1 MPASSNA
8 FARVTDAHEL
18 FTQGLPPCARS
29 LYRWLLRRAPAGKTA
44 EIHLEEFQNYK
55 QGAFSGRGYTLHWIK
70 KSLQQ
75 LIDLGAVDV
84 AFKYSSK
91 VFKLITWHP
100 DRQSAEDLKRSSP
113 VPSFIPNESTGKSI
127 KSFSFDPSNPHSVVP
142 LYRELRE
149 TTNSTTQKTV
159 SQEGQERAKGDRP
172 APPILRSPKT
182 PLEALLEAPI
192 DPPTPQ
198 IQPIEPQEA
207 PEQETKQAQEIVD
220 PIAPEI
226 SEKIKIAGFKLNSTL
241 ATIVRSTQA
250 QIVLDAIEAA
260 QQYLTKAKQ
269 EKQALKREPEAVLVS
284 AIKNQWQPNK
294 IDNLSQVIPLPD
306 NFEAWYEV
314 AKRANIARASSSQ
327 AEVTR
332 HPQGV
337 LCIETNGSWSTF
349 DEMARCFPIPEL
361 EEMARIREEA
371 IDRPSCPP
379 DHLKQQLAGLLK
391 NIGMP

>member
-1 MPASSNA
+1 MAASFNA
-8 FARVTDAHEL
+8 FARITDAHDL

-55 QGAFSGRGYTLHWIK
+55 QGAFSGRGYTLFWIK

-84 AFKYSSK
+84 AFKFSSK

-100 DRQSAEDLKRSSP
+100 DRQSAEDLKSSSFVQNETTEKLNRSLP
-113 VPSFIPNESTGKSI
+113 FG
-127 KSFSFDPSNPHSVVP
+127 PSNPHSFVP

-149 TTNSTTQKTV
+149 TTNRTIQKTV
-159 SQEGQERAKGDRP
+159 SQERQEGPKVDRP
-172 APPILRSPKT
+172 APPILQSQKT

-192 DPPTPQ
+192 APPTPQ
-198 IQPIEPQEA
+198 IQSIEPQEA
-207 PEQETKQAQEIVD
+207 PEQETKQAQEIED

-226 SEKIKIAGFKLNSTL
+226 SEKIKIAGFRLNSTL
-241 ATIVRSTQA
+241 AAIVRSTQA

-294 IDNLSQVIPLPD
+294 SDKLSEVIPLPD
-306 NFEAWYEV
+306 NFEAWYEL
-314 AKRANIARASSSQ
+314 ARRANIARASSSQ

-337 LCIETNGSWSTF
+337 LCIETHGSWSTF
-349 DEMARCFPIPEL
+349 EEMSRCFPIAEL
-361 EEMARIREEA
+361 EEMAKKREEA
-371 IDRPSCPP
+371 INTPSRPP
-379 DHLKQQLAGLLK
+379 DHLKQQLAGLK
-391 NIGMP
+391 KFGMFGMS

>member
-1 MPASSNA
+1 MAASFNA
-8 FARVTDAHEL
+8 FARITDAHDL

-55 QGAFSGRGYTLHWIK
+55 QGAFSGRGYTLFWIK

-75 LIDLGAVDV
+75 LIDLGAVEV

-100 DRQSAEDLKRSSP
+100 DRQSAEDLKSSSFVQNETTEKLNRSLP
-113 VPSFIPNESTGKSI
+113 FG
-127 KSFSFDPSNPHSVVP
+127 PSNPYSFVP
-142 LYRELRE
+142 LYREPRE
-149 TTNSTTQKTV
+149 TTNRTVQKTV
-159 SQEGQERAKGDRP
+159 PQEGQEGPKVDRP
-172 APPILRSPKT
+172 APPILRSQKT

-192 DPPTPQ
+192 APPTPQ
-198 IQPIEPQEA
+198 IQPIEPQET
-207 PEQETKQAQEIVD
+207 PEQETKQAQEIED

-241 ATIVRSTQA
+241 AAIVRSTQA

-269 EKQALKREPEAVLVS
+269 EKQTLKQEPEAVLVS

-294 IDNLSQVIPLPD
+294 SDKLSEVIPLPD

-314 AKRANIARASSSQ
+314 AKKANIAHASSSQ
-327 AEVTR
+327 ADVTR

-337 LCIETNGSWSTF
+337 LCIAAFGKWSTF
-349 DEMARCFPIPEL
+349 DQMSKCFPTKVL
-361 EEMARIREEA
+361 EEMAQKREEA
-371 IDRPSCPP
+371 INTPSSPP

-391 NIGMP
+391 NMGMP

>member
-1 MPASSNA
+1 MAASFNA
-8 FARVTDAHEL
+8 FARITDAHDL

-55 QGAFSGRGYTLHWIK
+55 QGAFSGRGYTLFWIK

-75 LIDLGAVDV
+75 LIDLGAVEV

-100 DRQSAEDLKRSSP
+100 DRQSAEDLKSSSFVQNETTEKLNRSLP
-113 VPSFIPNESTGKSI
+113 FG
-127 KSFSFDPSNPHSVVP
+127 PSNPYSFVP

-149 TTNSTTQKTV
+149 TTNRTVQKTV
-159 SQEGQERAKGDRP
+159 LQEGQEGPKVDRP
-172 APPILRSPKT
+172 APPILRSQKT
-182 PLEALLEAPI
+182 PLEALLEVPI
-192 DPPTPQ
+192 APPTPQ

-207 PEQETKQAQEIVD
+207 PEQETKQAQEIED

-241 ATIVRSTQA
+241 AAIVRSTQA

-269 EKQALKREPEAVLVS
+269 EKQTLKREPEAVLVS

-294 IDNLSQVIPLPD
+294 SDKLSEVIPLPD

-314 AKRANIARASSSQ
+314 AKKANIAHASSSQ
-327 AEVTR
+327 ADVTR

-337 LCIETNGSWSTF
+337 LCIAAFGKWSTF
-349 DEMARCFPIPEL
+349 DQMSKCFPTKVL
-361 EEMARIREEA
+361 EEMAQKREEA
-371 IDRPSCPP
+371 INTPSSPP

-391 NIGMP
+391 NMGMP

>member
-1 MPASSNA
+1 MLASPSA
-8 FARVTDAHEL
+8 FARTTDAHEL

-29 LYRWLLRRAPAGKTA
+29 LYLWLLRRAPAGKTA
-44 EIHLEEFQNYK
+44 EIHLEDFQNFK
-55 QGAFSGRGYTLHWIK
+55 QGAFSGRGYTLFWIK

-84 AFKYSSK
+84 AFRYSSK

-100 DRQSAEDLKRSSP
+100 DRQSAEDLKSS
-113 VPSFIPNESTGKSI
+113 SFVQNKTIEKLNKSLP
-127 KSFSFDPSNPHSVVP
+127 FSPSNPHSFVP

-149 TTNSTTQKTV
+149 TTNRTTQKTV
-159 SQEGQERAKGDRP
+159 SQEGQEGPKVDRP
-172 APPILRSPKT
+172 APPILRSQKT

-192 DPPTPQ
+192 APPTPK

-207 PEQETKQAQEIVD
+207 PEQETKQAQEVED

-241 ATIVRSTQA
+241 AAIVRSTQA

-294 IDNLSQVIPLPD
+294 SDKLSEVIPLPD

-314 AKRANIARASSSQ
+314 ARRANIAHASSSQ
-327 AEVTR
+327 AAVTGY
-332 HPQGV
+332 PQGV
-337 LCIETNGSWSTF
+337 LCIFDFEIWSTF
-349 DEMARCFPIPEL
+349 DEMSRCFPIAEL
-361 EEMARIREEA
+361 EEMAQKREEA
-371 IDRPSCPP
+371 INTPSRPPENFR
-379 DHLKQQLAGLLK
+379 QQVAGLFGNFK
-391 NIGMP
+391 MPT